1 MKTESLIN
9 GLFDISNNT
18 IPADCIIDMVPEI
31 IEKLQLLMVEQIT
44 FPQHIGIGKVFISGR
59 ISSIKRIVAL
69 NHFTHAERH
78 LKACGYNVINPLKLI
93 KPTTSRETAMKI
105 YISSLVNNCDKI
117 CLLNDWRL
125 SMGSRLLYS
134 IATSLN
140 FEIVDLAKAQKI
152 AV

>member
-1 MKTESLIN
+1 MKTETLIN
-9 GLFDISNNT
+9 GLIDISNNT
-18 IPADCIIDMVPEI
+18 IPSDCIIDMVPEI

-44 FPQHIGIGKVFISGR
+44 FPQHIGTEKVFISGR
-59 ISSIKRIVAL
+59 ISTVKRIVAL
-69 NHFTHAERH
+69 NHFTAAEHH

-117 CLLNDWRL
+117 CLLDGWRK

-140 FEIVDLAKAQKI
+140 FEIIDLAKTQKI